1 LSARGSRPGRGG
13 VGARSRGARGAS
25 PGGTGPV
32 RTASDAA
39 RRARGPEVQR
49 PARDL
54 TLVLDTEPTLSHAQD
69 ATARA
74 PDGRV
79 VFVAGAAP
87 GERVE
92 AEVVQDTKSFLRAR
106 TLRVLTPSAARVA
119 PRCPHVERCGGCT
132 AQHVDAAA
140 QGASKQAS
148 VLHTLRRIGGLTLD
162 AAAIAPLAQVAPFG
176 YRTRAR
182 LHVEAGPGGAT
193 LGYRARGSSALVP
206 ITACPVLTPAL
217 EARLP
222 AFARAVAGLDG
233 AAELLVLDAGDAILA
248 RVRAVAPGGASA
260 DAIEAAH
267 ARLTAEGLDARGA
280 AVRVVDA
287 IGERWASA
295 EIFQQQSEPGN
306 ALLLDAVA
314 RLVEG
319 DAAFAGEVLELYA
332 GSGNFTR
339 LLARRAARLTAVEV
353 AGDAAALLERA
364 LVGAPRPVRLVAGD
378 AGTTAAALDGPID
391 AALVDPPR
399 AGLAPEVV
407 EALARLEPRTLVY
420 VSCDPATFARDARA
434 LGAAGWRVD
443 HLAVLDLYPQTPH
456 VELVARLTR

>member
-1 LSARGSRPGRGG
+1 
-13 VGARSRGARGAS
+13 
-25 PGGTGPV
+25 V
-32 RTASDAA
+32 R
-39 RRARGPEVQR
+39 R
-49 PARDL
+49 PATDV
-54 TLVLDTEPTLSHAQD
+54 TLVLDTEAVLSHAQD

-87 GERVE
+87 SERVE
-92 AEVVQDTKSFLRAR
+92 AAVVQDTKSFLRAR
-106 TLRVLTPSAARVA
+106 TLRVITPSAARVT

-132 AQHVDAAA
+132 SQHVDAAA
-140 QGASKQAS
+140 QGESKQAS

-162 AAAIAPLAQVAPFG
+162 ASVIAPLAQVAPFG

-182 LHVEAGPGGAT
+182 LHVEAGPDGAT

-206 ITACPVLTPAL
+206 ITSCPVLTPAL

-222 AFARAVAGLDG
+222 ALTRAVAGLDG

-248 RVRAVAPGGASA
+248 RVRAAASA
-260 DAIEAAH
+260 GGSGGTPSAGAIEAAH
-267 ARLTAEGLDARGA
+267 ARLAAEGLDARGA
-280 AVRVVDA
+280 AVRIIDA
-287 IGERWASA
+287 VGQRWASA

-306 ALLLDAVA
+306 ALLLEAVV

-319 DAAFAGEVLELYA
+319 DDAFAGEVLELYA

-339 LLARRAARLTAVEV
+339 ILARHAARLTAVEL
-353 AGDAAALLERA
+353 AGDAAGLLERA
-364 LVGAPRPVRLVAGD
+364 VVGAARPVRLVAGE
-378 AGTTAAALDGPID
+378 AGATAAALDGPID

-399 AGLAPEVV
+399 AGLAPEVI

-434 LGAAGWRVD
+434 LGAVGWRVD
-443 HLAVLDLYPQTPH
+443 RLAVLDLYPQTPH
-456 VELVARLTR
+456 VELVARLTRPR